1 MVKVVGGGAVGAGV
15 GRGRGLGVN
24 LLPTTSGS
32 KGVAS
37 LYQPV
42 LRRTLLF

>member
-1 MVKVVGGGAVGAGV
+1 MVGGGAVGAGV
-15 GRGRGLGVN
+15 GRGVN

-32 KGVAS
+32 KGLAR

-42 LRRTLLF
+42 LRLRLLF